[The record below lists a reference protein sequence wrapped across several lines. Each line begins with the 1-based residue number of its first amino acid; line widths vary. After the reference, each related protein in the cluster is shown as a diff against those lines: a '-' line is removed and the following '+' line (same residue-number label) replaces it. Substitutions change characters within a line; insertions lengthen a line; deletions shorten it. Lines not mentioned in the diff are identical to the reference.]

1 MQVRDRKVKA
11 MAIQSAS
18 ERSIQVAA
26 PAAPVTTPCA
36 REHTACLGMLEH
48 LQQFNGGEIEK

>member
-1 MQVRDRKVKA
+1 VKA